1 MKKIVI
7 GFAVALAIPVVI
19 IIGLLIS
26 LYLERAE
33 ESQAEDDKATAYISE
48 KYGMEAMIVNKT
60 EPNFVES
67 LGYQMAFEEQPDL
80 VFTVEVHLDNY
91 ATVYR
96 DDYKVIRA
104 TQEIQQQV
112 KELMPQLEE
121 LGFTENPSE
130 ELVHHILK
138 NIATGEVARF
148 LNLSSESDYATLEM
162 AEIEAMATLFR
173 LVKEHNL
180 DIHLIGLAS
189 KQDASSIGMDLREME
204 DVDSIEEIQAAI
216 LQTNPRLFNDELN
229 ATWQDAA
236 AQAETERFRFHNES
250 DENWLVCQQVKKGRC
265 IILKATVTFEAGQF
279 SKQNPNLADDM
290 EAIFGFFDAMEP
302 APAAVDLE
310 LAEVGSDM
318 DPSYLSLHER
328 QDFESTEELIE
339 DMLHWE

>member
-26 LYLERAE
+26 LYMERAE
-33 ESQAEDDKATAYISE
+33 ESQIEDDKATAYIGE
-48 KYGMEAMIVNKT
+48 KYEMEPIIVSKN
-60 EPNFVES
+60 EFNFVDVP
-67 LGYQMAFEEQPDL
+67 GYQMSFEEQPDL
-80 VFTVEVHLDNY
+80 VFTVEVYTENH

-96 DDYKVIRA
+96 DDYKVIKS
-104 TQEIQQQV
+104 TYEIQEQIE
-112 KELMPQLEE
+112 ELMPQLEE
-121 LGFTENPSE
+121 LGFAEDPSE
-130 ELVHHILK
+130 ELVYHVLK
-138 NIATGEVARF
+138 DIRTGETARF
-148 LNLSSESDYATLEM
+148 LNLAAESSYEALGRT
-162 AEIEAMATLFR
+162 EIEAMAELFE
-173 LVKEHNL
+173 LVKKHNM
-180 DIHLIGLAS
+180 DIHLIRLAS
-189 KQDASSIGMDLREME
+189 KQDAFNIGMDLREME

-216 LQTNPRLFNDELN
+216 LQENPRLFNDELN

-250 DENWLVCQQVKKGRC
+250 DENWLVCQKVKKGRC

-279 SKQNPNLADDM
+279 SKQNPNLAEDL

-318 DPSYLSLHER
+318 DPSYLSLHQR